1 MIEVDAFP
9 GEPIRHAFH
18 TRQGGVSGGIYQ
30 SLNCGFGSAD
40 RADDVAANRARAM
53 AAMDL
58 PANALFTCHQ
68 IHSREVATLDRHPG
82 DARIKADAM
91 VTRMPGLALGILT
104 ADCAP
109 LLFVEPAAGVIG
121 AAHAGWRGAL
131 AGVAEATVAAMIAL
145 GARGDQIHAAIGP
158 CIGPASYEV
167 GPEFPGPF
175 LAQDHSNTMFFVPAA
190 RAGHLMFDL
199 GGYLKTRLG
208 MLNLAAVHRLTHD
221 TCGDPDHFF
230 SYRRAVIHGEDDYGR
245 VLSVIALAAA

>member
-9 GEPIRHAFH
+9 GEPIRHAFY
-18 TRQGGVSGGIYQ
+18 TRQGGVSGGLYQ
-30 SLNCGFGSAD
+30 SLNCGFGSSD
-40 RADDVAANRARAM
+40 RASDVAANRARAM

-58 PANALFTCHQ
+58 PADALFTCHQ

-82 DARIKADAM
+82 DTAIKADAM
-91 VTRMPGLALGILT
+91 VTRAHGLALGVLT

-109 LLFVEPAAGVIG
+109 VLFVDAAARVIG

-131 AGVAEATVAAMIAL
+131 AGIAEATIDAMIDL

-175 LAQDHSNTMFFVPAA
+175 IAQAEANAAFFTPAA
-190 RAGHLMFDL
+190 RAGHFMFDL
-199 GGYLKTRLG
+199 GGYLKARLEARD
-208 MLNLAAVHRLTHD
+208 LAAVHRVNHD
-221 TCGDPDHFF
+221 TCANPDQFF
-230 SYRRAVIHGEDDYGR
+230 SYRRSVIHGEGDYGR
-245 VLSVIALAAA
+245 ALSVIALAPV